1 MEIDN
6 KIDKI
11 DEPIEDDKL
20 KLLYHINKKEDNNQ
34 KKYSK
39 CIKIIL
45 LIICICILPINP
57 KKDNN
62 NLINDNKSN
71 SNIIFNNKTN
81 NTNNNIS
88 NIDNDNNTIFNN
100 KTNVNN
106 IIFNNKTNVNDINIS
121 SNIDDDN
128 KINNK
133 INNESFININNI
145 TYNNDGNN
153 TKIKPIL
160 IYHSKTYPISEKINI
175 LNDQACIDKIKN
187 QIEYAKNNSIYGF
200 AFYYHLY
207 LDTQTFNEPLDI
219 IMNYN
224 NLDMPFLLIFRNE
237 NKNMKNNIFNYKISK
252 YFFDNRY
259 IRINNKPIIG
269 IYNPEE
275 IPNLENNIMALR
287 KLLKKEDNE
296 EIFILGS
303 CKEKNID
310 KLIKMNIFDGFLD
323 STSYDSLKPQK
334 PQRLGKC
341 EDYFFYFYLLY
352 KNQDLNSFYNNSNK
366 IIFRTSDIMSE
377 YPIYINKKNVYSD
390 YSLDKFEFLNKLII
404 DWTKTRYEKN
414 RFIFINSF
422 DNSHLSPNIITGK
435 ESLNK
440 LRQLINPELIKNP
453 IYNFSNLENNCSIA
467 IQAHVFHVDL
477 INDIINLTNNIPV
490 KFDLLITTT
499 KNENKNLIEKEIK
512 KNSKANKYE
521 ILVLENKG
529 RDVLPLLTQLKKVIH
544 KYKYFCHIHTKKS
557 INNWRRYLF
566 YNLLG
571 KNIISEI
578 LYEFES
584 NDKLGLI
591 FPPPYYE
598 IEYAIVKTDPK
609 DLLNLKKIFKRIS
622 DKIKIP
628 DKFDFP
634 AGTMFWARS
643 EAVYQIIELDIN
655 NECPKEPVPSGGT
668 ILHAIE
674 RTWKFITE
682 YNGYTYKILFR
693 YL

>member
-11 DEPIEDDKL
+11 DESIEDDKL
-20 KLLYHINKKEDNNQ
+20 KLLYHINKREDNNQ
-34 KKYSK
+34 KTDSK

-57 KKDNN
+57 KKDYN

-81 NTNNNIS
+81 NTNNNMS

-100 KTNVNN
+100 KTN
-106 IIFNNKTNVNDINIS
+106 KTNVNNINIS

-128 KINNK
+128 IINNK

-237 NKNMKNNIFNYKISK
+237 NKNMKNNIFNYNISK
-252 YFFDNRY
+252 YVFDNRY
-259 IRINNKPIIG
+259 IRINNKPIIA

-287 KLLKKEDNE
+287 KLLKKEGNE

-334 PQRLGKC
+334 PLRLGKC

-390 YSLDKFEFLNKLII
+390 YSLDKFEFLTKLII

-440 LRQLINPELIKNP
+440 LRQLINPELIKKP

-643 EAVYQIIELDIN
+643 EAVYQIIELNID